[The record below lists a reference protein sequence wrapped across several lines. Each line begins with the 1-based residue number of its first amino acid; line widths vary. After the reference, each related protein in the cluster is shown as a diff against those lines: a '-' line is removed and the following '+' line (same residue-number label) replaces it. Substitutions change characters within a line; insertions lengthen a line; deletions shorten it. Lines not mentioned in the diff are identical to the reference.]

1 TDTGLYTCT
10 ATNAAGN
17 ASLSYSLH
25 VQAPPQL
32 LIGDGESPLT
42 AVANDSLRIH
52 CRAMGIPTP
61 RIQWLKD
68 GRPLGEQDGA
78 VVSEDGGT
86 LLITRVGLGHEGLYV
101 CQGSNWA
108 GVAQAEVQVL
118 VQALP
123 RIRGSS
129 KAPRKVSVIKA
140 GETVLECEAVGTPL
154 PTVTWV
160 KDGQPVVGG
169 DGILLTEEGRQLRIP
184 RAEVAHA
191 GHYTCL

>member
-68 GRPLGEQDGA
+68 GHPLGEQDGA
-78 VVSEDGGT
+78 VVSEDGRT
-86 LLITRVGLGHEGLYV
+86 LLIAHVGLGHEGLYT

-118 VQALP
+118 VQVPPNIEPSAVELDILENGTASLQCLASGLP
-123 RIRGSS
+123 APDITWYKGREQLLAGPGQTLSRDGKHLEIHRAQLSDAGSY
-129 KAPRKVSVIKA
+129 RCV
-140 GETVLECEAVGTPL
+140 
-154 PTVTWV
+154 
-160 KDGQPVVGG
+160 
-169 DGILLTEEGRQLRIP
+169 
-184 RAEVAHA
+184 
-191 GHYTCL
+191 

>member
-52 CRAMGIPTP
+52 CRATGIPTP

-68 GRPLGEQDGA
+68 GHPLGEQDGA
-78 VVSEDGGT
+78 VVSEDGRT
-86 LLITRVGLGHEGLYV
+86 LLIAHVGLDHEGLYI

-118 VQALP
+118 VQVPPNIEPSAVELD
-123 RIRGSS
+123 
-129 KAPRKVSVIKA
+129 
-140 GETVLECEAVGTPL
+140 VLENGTASLQCLASGL
-154 PTVTWV
+154 PAPDITWY
-160 KDGQPVVGG
+160 KGREQLLAGPGQTLSRDGKHLE
-169 DGILLTEEGRQLRIP
+169 IHRAQLSD
-184 RAEVAHA
+184 A
-191 GHYTCL
+191 GSYRCV